1 MNYNSVMTKV
11 VITPKGKVIRN
22 PDDRGE
28 ESDEQLEEKIMWD
41 FKLKKTRIIFVISII
56 WFFTSYFFT
65 GTTYS
70 YGDWSIDYVMT
81 HPLLYIMLTPL
92 FIYWIVI
99 PSYRWIMK
107 GK

>member
-1 MNYNSVMTKV
+1 MAKV
-11 VITPKGKVIRN
+11 TITPKGKVIRGSDN
-22 PDDRGE
+22 RTE
-28 ESDEQLEEKIMWD
+28 ESDEQVEPKAMWD

-65 GTTYS
+65 GTTDT